1 MLSRLSSGRIS
12 PTGILPGLLVSYA
25 RPQARDW
32 HRLAWVIDERLA
44 HVVRTIR
51 EPAIA
56 AIRMAWWREALAA
69 HDLSKG
75 KSEPLVEAWRT
86 IPRSFDADQAV
97 EQMINGWSV
106 LADGA
111 ALTVDDLRS
120 YAEGRGSGL
129 FGLLAADCDS
139 SSVESVRR
147 AGALWALWDF
157 AGHVS
162 DGQLAAQA
170 IELAQSYVRQGAAL
184 PRGRDYKPLYLALG
198 VASRDVERGRIPL
211 RGFGL
216 RHYAHLLWMTLTAR

>member
-1 MLSRLSSGRIS
+1 MLSRLSSGRLS
-12 PTGILPGLLVSYA
+12 PTGVLPGLLVSYA

-44 HVVRTIR
+44 HVVRTVR

-75 KSEPLVEAWRT
+75 KSEPLVEAWRA
-86 IPRSFDADQAV
+86 IPRCFAADQAV

-106 LADGA
+106 LTDGA
-111 ALTVDDLRS
+111 ALTVDDLRA

-139 SSVESVRR
+139 SSIESVRR
-147 AGALWALWDF
+147 AGALWVLWDL
-157 AGHVS
+157 AGHLS
-162 DGQLAAQA
+162 DAKLAAQA
-170 IELAQSYVRQGAAL
+170 MDLAHSYAGQGNTL
-184 PRGRDYKPLYLALG
+184 PKQRCLKPLRLALG
-198 VASRDVERGRIPL
+198 IAQRDVVKGRVPSG
-211 RGFGL
+211 GFGP
-216 RHYAHLLWMTLTAR
+216 RHYVKLLWMGLTG

>member
-1 MLSRLSSGRIS
+1 MLSRLSSERLS
-12 PTGILPGLLVSYA
+12 PTGVLPGLLLSYA
-25 RPQARDW
+25 PPETRDW

-44 HVVRTIR
+44 HVVRTVR

-56 AIRMAWWREALAA
+56 AIRMAWWREALAV

-75 KSEPLVEAWRT
+75 KSEPLVEAWRAR
-86 IPRSFDADQAV
+86 PRNAAADQAV
-97 EQMINGWSV
+97 EQMINGWYV

-111 ALTVDDLRS
+111 TLTVDDLQA

-139 SSVESVRR
+139 YSIESVRR

-162 DGQLAAQA
+162 DEKLAEQA
-170 IELAQSYVRQGAAL
+170 MELARRYLDQGSGL
-184 PRGRDYKPLYLALG
+184 TKQRRLKPLLRAAGLAR
-198 VASRDVERGRIPL
+198 RDVEKGRIPMG
-211 RGFGL
+211 GFAP
-216 RHYAHLLWMTLTAR
+216 RHYAHLLWMALTAR

>member
-1 MLSRLSSGRIS
+1 VLSRLSSGRIS
-12 PTGILPGLLVSYA
+12 PTGVLPTLLLSYA
-25 RPQARDW
+25 PPETRDW

-44 HVVRTIR
+44 HVVRTVR

-75 KSEPLVEAWRT
+75 KSEPLVEAWRAQ
-86 IPRSFDADQAV
+86 PRNAAADQAV

-111 ALTVDDLRS
+111 ALTVEDMRA

-129 FGLLAADCDS
+129 FRLLTADGDSNFAEGL
-139 SSVESVRR
+139 ER
-147 AGALWALWDF
+147 AGALWALWDL

-162 DGQLAAQA
+162 DVKLAAQA
-170 IELAQSYVRQGAAL
+170 MDLAHSYADLGYSL
-184 PRGRDYKPLYLALG
+184 PKQRGLRPLRLALG
-198 VASRDVERGRIPL
+198 IAQRDVVKGHIPSG
-211 RGFGL
+211 GFGP
-216 RHYAHLLWMTLTAR
+216 RHYIHLLWMGLAAG